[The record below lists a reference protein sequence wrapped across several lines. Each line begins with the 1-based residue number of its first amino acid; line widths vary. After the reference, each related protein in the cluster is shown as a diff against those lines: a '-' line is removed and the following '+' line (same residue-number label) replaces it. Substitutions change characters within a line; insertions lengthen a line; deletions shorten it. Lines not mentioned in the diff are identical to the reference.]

1 MKKYSI
7 IFAVLIGFS
16 LVLFSQNKEPEKIE
30 LSLMDCVLS
39 VLKDNLEIAVQS
51 YEPEIAEFSIK
62 QAQDIYWPKLNLG
75 YSNFNYN
82 YLTNWAVQGTNYV
95 DRTLRYNFG
104 VKQKIVTG
112 GELEISLLT
121 QSSDTTRAL
130 TTINPNYRGELSLN
144 FTQPIL
150 KGFGS
155 KINSIDITKAK
166 NLRDISVIGLKSNL
180 VQKVY
185 ELEEVYWNLVYS
197 IENLKVYEMTL
208 NQNLER
214 LQQVKEA
221 ERIGAKSS
229 LEVLRTETEVA
240 NYENSVLA
248 GQTQV
253 ETFQDRLKSLLNFS
267 TETEYLKSI
276 IPTDMPSLEKID
288 ISFAEALKTAYAE
301 SPEMEK
307 YMKEIENVMLEVTF
321 QKNQI
326 LPQLDLSASLWFPG
340 QSGDILIFK
349 DNNPYS
355 GIVVDKIKGSRID
368 SFKDVFNFKYRN
380 WYVTLNLNIP
390 LESFFSRSSLA
401 KAKLEEEKK
410 MLEREKIE
418 KDIYY
423 NVREALKELKN
434 REKQIDSA
442 TRYREL
448 TEKRMEAEEERYNL
462 GLVGN
467 EWLFQY
473 QRDLAQAKV
482 SEIKAH
488 IDYRI
493 AAAKLERIMG
503 VNLKNKDIKYKQFV
517 F

>member
-1 MKKYSI
+1 MKKCLF
-7 IFAVLIGFS
+7 IFTVLICFS
-16 LVLFSQNKEPEKIE
+16 LTIFPQTKEPEKIE
-30 LSLMDCVLS
+30 FSLMDCVLT
-39 VLKDNLEIAVQS
+39 VLKDNLEIAVQA
-51 YEPEIAEFSIK
+51 YDPKIAEFTIK
-62 QAQDIYWPKLNLG
+62 QAQDIYWPKMNFG
-75 YSNFNYN
+75 YFNYNYN

-95 DRTLRYNFG
+95 DRTLRYNIG
-104 VKQKIVTG
+104 LKQKIVTG
-112 GELEISLLT
+112 GEIEISLLT

-130 TTINPNYRGELSLN
+130 TTINPNYRGEFSLN

-150 KGFGS
+150 KGFGP
-155 KINSIDITKAK
+155 KINTIDITRAK
-166 NLRDISVIGLKSNL
+166 NLRDISVIGLKSSL

-185 ELEEVYWNLVYS
+185 EVEEVYWNLVYS
-197 IENLKVYEMTL
+197 LENLKVYEMTL
-208 NQNLER
+208 RQNLER
-214 LQQVKEA
+214 LNQVKEA
-221 ERIGAKSS
+221 ERVGAKSS

-253 ETFQDRLKSLLNFS
+253 EMFQDRMKSLLNLPA
-267 TETEYLKSI
+267 ETEVLKSVM
-276 IPTDMPSLEKID
+276 PTDRPSLEKIN
-288 ISFAEALKTAYAE
+288 ISFEDALKTAYVE
-301 SPEMEK
+301 SPEMERYK
-307 YMKEIENVMLEVTF
+307 KEIENLQLEVTY

-326 LPQLDLSASLWFPG
+326 LPQLDLNASLWFPG

-349 DNNPYS
+349 DNNPYT
-355 GIVVDKIKGSRID
+355 GIVVDKIKGSRMD
-368 SFKDVFNFKYRN
+368 SFKDVFDFKYKN

-390 LESFFSRSSLA
+390 LESIFSRSSLA
-401 KAKLEEEKK
+401 KAELDKEKK
-410 MLEREKIE
+410 QLEREKIE
-418 KDIYY
+418 KEIYY
-423 NVREALKELKN
+423 NVREAYKELKN
-434 REKQIDSA
+434 REKQIETA

-448 TEKRMEAEEERYNL
+448 TEKRMKAEEERYNL

-482 SEIKAH
+482 SEIKAL

-503 VNLKNKDIKYKQFV
+503 VNLKNKNIKYKQYV